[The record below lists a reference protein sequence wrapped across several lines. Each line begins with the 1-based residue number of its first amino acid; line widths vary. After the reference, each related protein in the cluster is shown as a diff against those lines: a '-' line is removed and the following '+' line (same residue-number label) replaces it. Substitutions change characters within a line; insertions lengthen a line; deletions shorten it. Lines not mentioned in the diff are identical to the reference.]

1 MLLVDKKQRMI
12 SVTEAQQIIS
22 ENAIFYNKM
31 KMLLP
36 NAYGKVLA
44 RPIKAMVVTPPFDQS
59 AMDGYAF
66 SFDNWDK
73 SSALEV
79 VAEVQAGAWFNGVVG
94 KNQAVRIFTG
104 AALPE
109 GLDTVVAQE
118 KVQIVGCK
126 IRITENDIAQG
137 RNVRLKGS
145 QTQVGEVI
153 LNNGHLLTPASI
165 SLLANVGVNEVLA
178 YENPRIRIL
187 ITGKELVKPGMPL
200 GLGQIYESNSFA
212 LTAVLQQ
219 MGIEP
224 VSVAYVDD
232 DLSQTELAIKNGLD
246 SDILIITGGVSVGDY
261 DYVSTAL
268 NHCGVQQL
276 FHKIKQKPGK
286 PLYFGKH
293 TQGLVFALPGNP
305 AAVLTCF
312 YEYVA
317 EAIGIFTRKSY
328 FEKRTFTL
336 GNSYCK
342 KSGLT
347 HFVKGKI
354 ENEQVFILEGQESY
368 LVNSFAIADGI
379 VQLPEEKE
387 TFEKGEIVSV
397 LMI

>member
-1 MLLVDKKQRMI
+1 MI

-44 RPIKAMVVTPPFDQS
+44 RPVKAMVATPPFDQS

-66 SFDNWDK
+66 SYDDWDK
-73 SSALEV
+73 SGLLEIV
-79 VAEVQAGAWFNGVVG
+79 GEVQAGTWFTHTLG

-118 KVQIVGCK
+118 KVQGVNGK
-126 IRITENDIAQG
+126 IRITEVDIARG

-178 YENPRIRIL
+178 YENPRIRIVV
-187 ITGKELVKPGMPL
+187 TGKELVKPGLPL
-200 GLGQIYESNSFA
+200 GLGQIYESNSYA

-219 MGIEP
+219 LGIKP
-224 VSVAYVDD
+224 LSIDYVDD
-232 DLSQTELAIKNGLD
+232 QLNETEQAVKAGLD
-246 SDILIITGGVSVGDY
+246 SDILIVTGGVSVGDY

-268 NHCGVQQL
+268 MNCGVQKL

-286 PLYFGKH
+286 PLFFGKH
-293 TQGLVFALPGNP
+293 AHGLVFALPGNP

-317 EAIGIFTRKSY
+317 EAIGIFTRKAY
-328 FEKRTFTL
+328 FEKQTFTL
-336 GNSYCK
+336 GNSYYK

-354 ENEQVFILEGQESY
+354 ENNQVYILEGQESY
-368 LVNSFAIADGI
+368 LVNSFALADGI
-379 VQLPEEKE
+379 VELPEEKE
-387 TFEKGEIVSV
+387 VFEKGETVNV
-397 LMI
+397 LLI

>member
-1 MLLVDKKQRMI
+1 MLLVDKKQKMI

-44 RPIKAMVVTPPFDQS
+44 RPVKAMVATPPFDQS

-66 SFDNWDK
+66 SFENWDK
-73 SSALEV
+73 TSALEV

-104 AALPE
+104 AAIPE
-109 GLDTVVAQE
+109 GLNTVVAQE
-118 KVQIVGCK
+118 KVQKTGSQIK
-126 IRITENDIAQG
+126 ITEDIVQG

-153 LNNGHLLTPASI
+153 LNIGYLLTPASI

-178 YENPRIRIL
+178 YENPRIRI
-187 ITGKELVKPGMPL
+187 IVTGKELVKPGLPL
-200 GLGQIYESNSFA
+200 GLGQIYESNSYA
-212 LTAVLQQ
+212 LKAVLQQ
-219 MGIEP
+219 LGIEP
-224 VSVAYVDD
+224 LSVEYVDD
-232 DLSQTELAIKNGLD
+232 DLSQTEWAVKKGLD
-246 SDILIITGGVSVGDY
+246 SDFLIVTGGVSVGDY

-268 NHCGVQQL
+268 TNCGVQQL

-286 PLYFGKH
+286 PLFFGKH
-293 TQGLVFALPGNP
+293 AHGLVFALPGNP

-312 YEYVA
+312 YEYVS

-336 GNSYCK
+336 GNSYDK

-354 ENEQVFILEGQESY
+354 QDNEVFILDGQESY
-368 LVNSFAIADGI
+368 LVNSFALADGI
-379 VQLPEEKE
+379 VELPEEKE
-387 TFEKGEIVSV
+387 VFEKGETVNV
-397 LMI
+397 LLI